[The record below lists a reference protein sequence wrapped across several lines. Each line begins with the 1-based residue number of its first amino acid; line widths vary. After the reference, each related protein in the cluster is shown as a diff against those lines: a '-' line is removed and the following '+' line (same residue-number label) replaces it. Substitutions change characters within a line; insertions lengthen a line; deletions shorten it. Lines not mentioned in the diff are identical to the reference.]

1 MTAPRIV
8 ALSGSPSAQSR
19 TRVLLE
25 ELVQAIVQRAGGRVT
40 LIDIGELAA
49 DLGLARARGD
59 ASPELE
65 RRLRDTET
73 ADLILAASP
82 VYKASYSGLFKHFID
97 LIDHRALVGVPVG
110 LIATGGGDRHALTVE
125 HQLRPLFGFFGAR
138 TLPTGLYVAEG
149 QHRDGH
155 ITDPLVR
162 VRADLL
168 IGEAIEALA
177 RAPVPARA
185 AQLFPNA

>member
-25 ELVQAIVQRAGGRVT
+25 ELTQSIVQRAGGQVT
-40 LIDIGELAA
+40 LIDVGELSA
-49 DLGLARARGD
+49 DLGLARARTD
-59 ASPELE
+59 ASPALE
-65 RRLRDTET
+65 RRLREIEA

-82 VYKASYSGLFKHFID
+82 VYKASYSGLFKHFVD
-97 LIDHRALVGVPVG
+97 LIDHRALAGIPVG
-110 LIATGGGDRHALTVE
+110 LIATGGGDRHALAVE
-125 HQLRPLFGFFGAR
+125 HQFRPLFGFFGAR
-138 TLPTGLYVAEG
+138 TLPTGLYVAES

-162 VRADLL
+162 ARADLL
-168 IGEAIEALA
+168 IGEAVEALA
-177 RAPVPARA
+177 RSPVPARA